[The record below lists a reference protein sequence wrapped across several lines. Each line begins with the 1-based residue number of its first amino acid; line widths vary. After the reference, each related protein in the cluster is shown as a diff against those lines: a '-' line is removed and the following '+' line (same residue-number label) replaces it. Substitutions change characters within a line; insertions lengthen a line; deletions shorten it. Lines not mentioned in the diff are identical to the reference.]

1 MTALT
6 FPLSLAAFYD
16 TLGVASCTFEDTL
29 PIETSQMADGTIL
42 KASLGASL
50 WRGTLNLV
58 PRTHADAQA
67 IEALVSVLKRPGS
80 SFLARD
86 PRRVGPKLDPTG
98 STLGANTVQINSLNV
113 DNRQLSLKGLP
124 ASYVISVGDMLS
136 FTYGSSPTRYA
147 LHRVVEAATAN
158 GSGVTPEFEVTPL
171 IRSGAAVD
179 ATVTLVKPV
188 CKAVL
193 LQGVSYGTTVRTYTE
208 GMSFEFIQTLR

>member
-1 MTALT
+1 MSAIT
-6 FPLSLAAFYD
+6 FPVSLANFYD
-16 TLGVASCTFEDTL
+16 TLGVGSCTFEDTL

-50 WRGTLNLV
+50 WRGRLNLV

-67 IEALVSVLKRPGS
+67 IEALVSVLKRPGA

-98 STLGANTVQINSLNV
+98 STLGASTVQINSLNV
-113 DNRQLSLKGLP
+113 DNRQISLKGLP
-124 ASYVISVGDMLS
+124 AAYVISVGDMLS

-158 GSGVTPEFEVTPL
+158 GSGVTPQFEVTPL

-193 LQGVSYGTTVRTYTE
+193 LPEISYGETALTYTQ
-208 GMSFEFIQTLR
+208 GMSLEFIQTLR

>member
-1 MTALT
+1 MSAIT
-6 FPLSLAAFYD
+6 FPVSLANFYD

-50 WRGTLNLV
+50 WRGRLNLV

-67 IEALVSVLKRPGS
+67 IEALVSVLKRPGA

-98 STLGANTVQINSLNV
+98 STLGASTVQINSLNV
-113 DNRQLSLKGLP
+113 DNRQISLKGLP
-124 ASYVISVGDMLS
+124 AAYVISVGDMLS

-158 GSGVTPEFEVTPL
+158 GSGVTPQFEVTPL
-171 IRSGAAVD
+171 IRAGAAVD

-193 LQGVSYGTTVRTYTE
+193 LPEISYGETALTYTQ
-208 GMSFEFIQTLR
+208 GMSLEFIQTLR